1 MPPKIRAILTVTV
14 IVVGILLW
22 FVRERISL
30 DVSAGLLFG
39 LTAFMCVAVWLFP
52 EVKKQDSTKR

>member
-1 MPPKIRAILTVTV
+1 MPPKIRAILTATV
-14 IVVGILLW
+14 IIVGILLC

>member
-1 MPPKIRAILTVTV
+1 MPPKIRAILTSTV
-14 IVVGILLW
+14 IIVGILLW

>member
-1 MPPKIRAILTVTV
+1 MPPKIRAILTATV

-30 DVSAGLLFG
+30 EVSAGLLFG